1 MQEGARLS
9 NVSVVQINDMPRSV
23 SISGVKIF
31 KHLLV
36 IVGSRGFVGVHN
48 TKINTTFVPSQ
59 SSHFTESKILSVGLH
74 SFCEQQLLIASGDR
88 LGGLA
93 VWVFDLLACSL
104 DLKLFADIRQPVVC
118 TQFIPAMPQSAPVV
132 DARDFQET
140 PNPNLLPMLIVGTE
154 SRCCLFII
162 DSEHCAQAGSSNGSP
177 RQGVMGRPR
186 TDSREFQW
194 SLCQR
199 CVIDSNSSDS
209 SKESAYYSI
218 RHFEWN
224 EAIETSKVSPEL
236 NAVETTAIKQWT
248 GHTLSLY
255 VDKVLTN
262 NVTSVNTLQLLR
274 IIIRF

>member
-118 TQFIPAMPQSAPVV
+118 TQFIPAKFKIFVQSGRLPFRDLENILSSICNQNIHCHQRYLTYCNHDTSIILLTSAQSAC
-132 DARDFQET
+132 FFIES
-140 PNPNLLPMLIVGTE
+140 LLAAP
-154 SRCCLFII
+154 
-162 DSEHCAQAGSSNGSP
+162 AGSASGAARALEEP
-177 RQGVMGRPR
+177 
-186 TDSREFQW
+186 T
-194 SLCQR
+194 
-199 CVIDSNSSDS
+199 
-209 SKESAYYSI
+209 
-218 RHFEWN
+218 
-224 EAIETSKVSPEL
+224 
-236 NAVETTAIKQWT
+236 
-248 GHTLSLY
+248 
-255 VDKVLTN
+255 
-262 NVTSVNTLQLLR
+262 
-274 IIIRF
+274 